1 MKKIIDGRMYN
12 TETATWIGENS
23 GIYLTD
29 ILESSMDVLDDLRDE
44 D

>member
-1 MKKIIDGRMYN
+1 MKKIIDGHMYN

-29 ILESSMDVLDDLRDE
+29 ILDDLRDE